1 MSINHI
7 AKFTRGVVRA
17 SVSGCTDAIVSRS
30 AGWNATRPLAVAVAA
45 AALVTGG
52 ETPALAQFVLFGFG
66 QQPTV
71 QQPRVVHV
79 RKHVAH
85 QHGQP
90 ATSKQAA
97 KTSDCLALATSDSK
111 SQKAVDGQLA
121 NPDESITSD
130 KTSSGQK
137 KKRADRASKRHARGH
152 RGRSADVKLASAR
165 PDCPKTASLDSE
177 PQRIATVEP
186 GDATESAASHGT
198 SPADTKRNA
207 AHRRKRDADGHRG
220 RSSSKKGKIKNP
232 DAEPQKTAN
241 VEQIDSVE
249 LASAHEASTGK
260 KKRHAAHERKH
271 KHHPRRLA
279 SSGKGAVKTTSCPGL
294 ARFLSAVSETAQGPQ
309 IDLVETKQ
317 RVADA
322 RQGVVSD
329 ASGSVTSNDATEP
342 TCSGVVASF
351 YSDAQKTA
359 NGEEFDPTELTA
371 AHRSLPFGTKL
382 RVTNLAT
389 GQSVA
394 VRINDRGPYI
404 EGREIDLS
412 EQAAASVGMLKH
424 GVAKVKLDVVQELTC
439 VSTDT
444 GGGSWGGQSAFR
456 LGGSESALA
465 FFQDQ

>member
-7 AKFTRGVVRA
+7 AKFARGVVRA
-17 SVSGCTDAIVSRS
+17 GVSGYTDAIASRS
-30 AGWNATRPLAVAVAA
+30 GGWNATRPLAVAVAA

-66 QQPTV
+66 QQATV
-71 QQPRVVHV
+71 HQPRVVYV
-79 RKHVAH
+79 RKHAAR

-90 ATSKQAA
+90 ASSKQVA
-97 KTSDCLALATSDSK
+97 KTSDCWALPISDSE
-111 SQKAVDGQLA
+111 SQKAADGQLVNA
-121 NPDESITSD
+121 NEATASD
-130 KTSSGQK
+130 KTSSGEK
-137 KKRADRASKRHARGH
+137 KRRADRPSKRHAAGH
-152 RGRSADVKLASAR
+152 RARSANAKLASAR
-165 PDCPKTASLDSE
+165 PDCSKTASLDSE
-177 PQRIATVEP
+177 SQKIATVEP
-186 GDATESAASHGT
+186 GDPVEPAASRGT
-198 SPADTKRNA
+198 STADTKRNA
-207 AHRRKRDADGHRG
+207 AHRPKRDADGHRS
-220 RSSSKKGKIKNP
+220 RSASKKSKIKNP
-232 DAEPQKTAN
+232 DSEPQKTAN
-241 VEQIDSVE
+241 IDQIDSVE
-249 LASAHEASTGK
+249 PAPTDGASTGH
-260 KKRHAAHERKH
+260 KKRHVAHSRKH
-271 KHHPRRLA
+271 KPKRLA

-294 ARFLSAVSETAQGPQ
+294 ARFLSAMPKTAQGPQ
-309 IDLVETKQ
+309 IDPVNTER

-329 ASGSVTSNDATEP
+329 ASDSVSSNDTTEP

-351 YSDAQKTA
+351 YSDPQKTA
-359 NGEEFDPTELTA
+359 NGEEFDPTALTA

-412 EQAAASVGMLKH
+412 EQAAASLGMLKH
-424 GVAKVKLDVVQELTC
+424 GVAKVKLDVVDELSC
-439 VSTDT
+439 VQTDA

-465 FFQDQ
+465 FFQTQ